1 MTPNE
6 EEILKLLK
14 AWAPEVSRLLNQAG
28 YFTLPEGTEKAK
40 IAQTIGLD
48 PGGRLYQRVKTAAL
62 EKNGEVWTA
71 VLDEYSLKEFKAGA
85 RKVAGMLKLS
95 FPKWDWNEA
104 AQEHFQKHGLQFVKN
119 MSQTDLDSLRSH
131 IQTDFGLNPRAFAA
145 RYADAY
151 PCSEAR
157 LVRIKR
163 VETHTASEAG
173 SFRFAKDAGAETKTW
188 NCTPRGKWPR
198 PSHRAIWGEVVQINE
213 KFSNGLIWPS
223 DVNCRC
229 YLTYGFA
236 S

>member
-48 PGGRLYQRVKTAAL
+48 PGGRLHQKVKAASL
-62 EKNGEVWTA
+62 EKNGKIWPI

-85 RKVAGMLKLS
+85 RQVAKDLGLS

-119 MSQTDLDSLRSH
+119 MSQTDLDNLRGH
-131 IQTDFGLNPRAFAA
+131 IQTDFGLNPKAFTK

-157 LVRIKR
+157 LERIKR
-163 VETHTASEAG
+163 TETHTHSEAG
-173 SFRFAKDAGAETKTW
+173 GFKFAKDADAETKTW
-188 NCTPRGKWPR
+188 NCSPKGKWPR
-198 PSHRAIWGEVVQINE
+198 PSHRAIWNE
-213 KFSNGLIWPS
+213 TVPLDEEFSNGQQWPS

-229 YLTYGFA
+229 YLTYNIT
-236 S
+236 